1 MATNVLD
8 GLALEPFT
16 DSNIEELHGFFE
28 SQAGAGLYSFPLDTF
43 KRVTVND
50 EDFNP
55 EFSIVAREETSKQIV
70 AAFFAVART
79 ARISLKGKWA
89 TLASTALTMFAVRDG
104 WRRKGIG
111 SAILSQLIAR
121 LKTGK
126 WPSKERKQGLTIRI
140 KKVYIMAAPPNYI
153 WPGLDPRYT
162 AAFFF
167 LKKNGFKHTGERQN
181 LGYDI
186 PAAMEKPQDRYG
198 EVTIVRAAAEDRD
211 ATVEY
216 TRRNDNGF
224 WAEEVGLGFKHD
236 KPTVFVAKD
245 PDGHIVGFAGHSL
258 HFPGSFG
265 PTSVL
270 RSLRGKGVG
279 GGLLKWCAYDIK
291 QAGLPTMTIMWVE
304 GDTMKFYSKSIG
316 ARVLQVY
323 WIMHR
328 RL

>member
-1 MATNVLD
+1 MAMRVFD
-8 GLALEPFT
+8 GFTLEPFGNA
-16 DSNIEELHGFFE
+16 NIEELHGFFE
-28 SQAGAGLYSFPLDTF
+28 AHASAGLYSFPLDTF

-55 EFSIVAREETSKQIV
+55 DYSIVARDEVSKEIV
-70 AAFFAVART
+70 AAFFAIARS
-79 ARISLKGKWA
+79 AHLSLNGRWV
-89 TLASTALTMFAVRDG
+89 TLASSVLTMFAVRDG

-121 LKTGK
+121 LKAGK
-126 WPSKERKQGLTIRI
+126 WPARGRKQGLTIRI

-162 AAFFF
+162 PAFFF
-167 LKKNGFKHTGERQN
+167 LKKNGFKRSGERQN

-186 PAAMEKPQDRYG
+186 PVALERPLDRYG
-198 EVTIVRAAAEDRD
+198 NIMINRAAVGDKD

-216 TRRNDNGF
+216 VHRNDNGF
-224 WAEEVGLGFKHD
+224 WAEEIGLGFKHD
-236 KPTVFVAKD
+236 PPTVFVAKD
-245 PDGHIVGFAGHSL
+245 PEGSIVGFAGHSL

-279 GGLLKWCAYDIK
+279 GALLKWCAYDIK
-291 QAGLPTMTIMWVE
+291 QAGLPTMVIMWVE

-316 ARVLQVY
+316 ARVYQVY